1 MSVGGGLGCVSVTVG
16 ALMVTVYNKVF
27 NGACVTVVGSS
38 SGHTS
43 HNHDPWMIQTLSFV
57 KLVTHL
63 TPS

>member
-1 MSVGGGLGCVSVTVG
+1 MYLQKFDLYITIVCRRLLVSVDGGLGCVSVTVG

-43 HNHDPWMIQTLSFV
+43 HNHG
-57 KLVTHL
+57 
-63 TPS
+63 